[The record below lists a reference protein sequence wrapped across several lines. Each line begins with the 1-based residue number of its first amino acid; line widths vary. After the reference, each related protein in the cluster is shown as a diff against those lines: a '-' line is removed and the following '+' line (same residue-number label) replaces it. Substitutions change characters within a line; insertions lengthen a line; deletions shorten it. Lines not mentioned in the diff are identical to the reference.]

1 MPGMAKANESRCRRD
16 IDGHISTV
24 NSKQFF
30 AITALMFLSS
40 QGTACY
46 TPVGTG
52 ERLPSNDMSIYWD
65 E

>member
-1 MPGMAKANESRCRRD
+1 
-16 IDGHISTV
+16 V

-30 AITALMFLSS
+30 AITALMSLSS